1 MKKYLW
7 IGVSTNDEIRKE
19 LLDCGAK
26 IMSGAVSEEN
36 LIAGVDTL
44 LNGKMDTVNSYQ
56 YPTYPKGPMRV
67 QRREWSRCEKSR
79 DVSVEYINVKYL
91 NHLSRKKALKKE
103 AKKWAKGLS
112 ENDEAVVFVYS
123 MHSPFLAAAKQIKRY
138 HKNTTVSMLVLD
150 LPQFMDM
157 NMSPLKKILK
167 KIDWR
172 TIRKHMKYVDKY
184 ILYSKHMAEFLRL
197 KEGSY
202 TVMEGSFDPS
212 LLVERSEK
220 AEDGKIS
227 VMYSG
232 VLDLRYGIRELLD
245 AMDKLDSGYEL
256 WLTGNGNA
264 VPLIEERAKNDP
276 RIKYFGYFPSREEL
290 LKKQSEATMLI
301 STRDPSEPASRYCFP
316 SKIFEYMISGN
327 PVISTV
333 IAGIPDEYFDYLIP
347 IESID
352 PHTLSEKIKEIALM
366 DKASRDA
373 LGEKS
378 RSYVLENKN
387 NVAQMKKVLEFI
399 G

>member
-7 IGVSTNDEIRKE
+7 IGVSTNEEIRKE
-19 LLDCGAK
+19 LLDSGAK

-36 LIAGVDTL
+36 LIAGIDTL
-44 LNGKMDTVNSYQ
+44 LDGEMDTLNSYQ
-56 YPTYPKGPMRV
+56 YPTYPRGPMRV
-67 QRREWSRCEKSR
+67 QRREWNRCDKSK
-79 DVSVEYINVKYL
+79 DISVEYLNIKYL
-91 NHLSRKKALKKE
+91 NHISRKKSLKKE

-112 ENDEAVVFVYS
+112 EGDEAIVFVYS

-138 HKNTTVSMLVLD
+138 HKNTKVAMLVLD

-184 ILYSKHMAEFLRL
+184 ILYSRHMAEFLQL

-212 LLVERSEK
+212 LLVERSQK
-220 AEDGKIS
+220 ADDGKIS

-232 VLDLRYGIRELLD
+232 VLDLRYGIKELLS
-245 AMDKLDSGYEL
+245 AMDKLDDGYEL

-264 VPLIEERAKNDP
+264 VPLIEDKAKSDA

-333 IAGIPDEYFDYLIP
+333 IAGIPDEYFEYLIP

-352 PHTLSEKIKEIALM
+352 PDTLAGKITEIATM
-366 DKASRDA
+366 DRSERSA

-378 RSYVLENKN
+378 RSYILENKN